1 MDGLASLRE
10 IPSQNFS
17 ILHGFEKTFLCAS
30 FSYHFP
36 HLKAPSDRKGT
47 AVQGYC
53 LPTFLMEKGKP
64 YGNTN
69 VSLSPGRCK
78 EEIMTI
84 HIAIRKDRCLF
95 SQLFEPVSQVLCLQ
109 EAFADA
115 MSLIPQALRGE
126 RVLCLQLAGRKPRRH
141 GTKERLLV
149 LPEMSCDV
157 FDELCPLCLGHG
169 GSQDY

>member
-17 ILHGFEKTFLCAS
+17 ILHGFEKIFFVSIILVS
-30 FSYHFP
+30 LP
-36 HLKAPSDRKGT
+36 HLKAPSDRKGIGM
-47 AVQGYC
+47 QGYC

-69 VSLSPGRCK
+69 VSLSPGRRK

-115 MSLIPQALRGE
+115 MSLIP
-126 RVLCLQLAGRKPRRH
+126 
-141 GTKERLLV
+141 
-149 LPEMSCDV
+149 
-157 FDELCPLCLGHG
+157 
-169 GSQDY
+169 

>member
-47 AVQGYC
+47 GMQGYC

-95 SQLFEPVSQVLCLQ
+95 SQLFERSRRSSAFRRRSRMRCLLFHRLCGVSAYCVCSSL
-109 EAFADA
+109 EESPAAMERKSAFWF
-115 MSLIPQALRGE
+115 SLR
-126 RVLCLQLAGRKPRRH
+126 
-141 GTKERLLV
+141 
-149 LPEMSCDV
+149 
-157 FDELCPLCLGHG
+157 
-169 GSQDY
+169 